1 MTYFRQ
7 IYDEGLAQAAYIIGD
22 PSTRQAVV
30 VDPLRDI
37 DLYLDHAADKGYEI
51 VGVLETHI
59 HADFLSGGRELA
71 MSTGAKFYISGET
84 VKGWKYGA
92 LDGLDVVELKDG
104 DTFDVGDGLQIKALH
119 TPGHT
124 PEEMS
129 YLVLEKGNGNDP
141 MAVLTGDFMFVG
153 DLGRPDLLEE
163 AAGEAGTAEPGA
175 RQTFQS
181 MTSGFLELPDYV
193 AVWPGHGSGSACGK
207 ALGDVPCS
215 TIGYEKRTAWWSGF
229 FETND
234 EDGFVEEFLSDQP
247 ESPAYYGTMKT
258 LNRDGAPILG
268 ELPSPPRLTPKRF
281 RELAESED
289 TWVMDLR
296 DFRSFSHEHL
306 PGSINFSSLQG
317 LSNHVGR
324 LAPYD
329 KNLVLVADAGQVEEA
344 TRRLIRIG
352 LDNIIGFVPATR
364 IDQYAAHGLDS
375 TPVVDDPD
383 EAVELYRQE
392 NTRMLD
398 VRSIGERSQGYIP
411 ESQHTYYGNIDQV
424 VAEAEESGGPP
435 RGQKMIV
442 HCEAGARAT
451 VAASYLKAHG
461 FDDVVLYTGGFGG
474 WKKKGHPVEK

>member
-22 PSTRQAVV
+22 PATREAVV

-37 DLYLDHAADKGYEI
+37 DTYLDHAADKGYQI
-51 VGVLETHI
+51 VGVVETHI

-71 MSTGAKFYISGET
+71 QSSGATFYISGET
-84 VKGWKYGA
+84 VEGWEYGA
-92 LDGLDVVELKDG
+92 LDGLDVVQLNDG
-104 DTFDVGDGLQIKALH
+104 DTFDVGDGIEIKALH

-129 YLVLEKGNGNDP
+129 YLVVEKGNGGDP

-163 AAGEAGTAEPGA
+163 AAGEADTAEPGA

-181 MTSGFLELPDYV
+181 MTSGFLELPDHV

-207 ALGDVPCS
+207 ALGDVPAS
-215 TIGYEKRTAWWSGF
+215 TIGYEKRTAWWSKF
-229 FETND
+229 FENDD

-247 ESPAYYGTMKT
+247 ESPTYYANMKT
-258 LNRDGAPILG
+258 WNRDGAPMLG
-268 ELPSPPRLTPKRF
+268 ELPSPPRLTPGRF
-281 RELAESED
+281 EELADADD

-296 DFRSFSHEHL
+296 DVKSFAAGHI

-317 LSNHVGR
+317 LSNQAGR

-329 KNLVLVADAGQVEEA
+329 KNLVLVADPDNIEEA

-352 LDNIIGFVPATR
+352 LDDIAGFVPASR
-364 IDQYAAHGLDS
+364 IGQYAADGLAS
-375 TPVVDDPD
+375 FPVVDDPD
-383 EAVELYRQE
+383 EAFELYQQD
-392 NTRMLD
+392 NTRVVD
-398 VRSIGERSQGYIP
+398 VRSIGERNRGYIP
-411 ESQHTYYGNIDQV
+411 ESQHVYYGNIRQMLAD
-424 VAEAEESGGPP
+424 AEQEGTAPKDE
-435 RGQKMIV
+435 KLIV

-451 VAASYLKAHG
+451 IGASYLQANG

>member
-51 VGVLETHI
+51 VGVVETHI

-71 MSTGAKFYISGET
+71 MSTGARFYISGET
-84 VKGWKYGA
+84 VQGWEYGA
-92 LDGLDVVELKDG
+92 LDGLDVVELNDG
-104 DTFDVGDGLQIKALH
+104 DTFDVGDGIEIKALH

-129 YLVLEKGNGNDP
+129 YLVVEKGNGGEA

-163 AAGEAGTAEPGA
+163 AAGEEGTAEPGA
-175 RQTFQS
+175 RETFRS
-181 MTSGFLELPDYV
+181 MTSGFLELPDFV
-193 AVWPGHGSGSACGK
+193 TVWPGHGSGSACGK
-207 ALGDVPCS
+207 ALGDVPSS
-215 TIGYEKRTAWWSGF
+215 TIGYEKRTAWWSTF
-229 FETND
+229 FENND

-247 ESPAYYGTMKT
+247 ESPAYYANMKMW
-258 LNRDGAPILG
+258 NRDGAPMLG
-268 ELPSPPRLTPKRF
+268 QLPSPSRLTPGRF
-281 RELAESED
+281 AELAKSDD

-296 DFRSFSHEHL
+296 DLRSFARGHI
-306 PGSINFSSLQG
+306 PGSINFAKLEE
-317 LSNHVGR
+317 LSNQAGR

-329 KNLVLVADAGQVEEA
+329 KSLVLVAEPIQLEEA

-352 LDNIIGFVPATR
+352 LDGIVGFVPASR
-364 IDQYAAHGLDS
+364 IGQYATDGLD
-375 TPVVDDPD
+375 TFPVVDDPD
-383 EAVELYRQE
+383 EAFELYQQA
-392 NTRMLD
+392 NTQVVD
-398 VRSIGERSQGYIP
+398 VRSTGERSRGYIP
-411 ESQHTYYGNIDQV
+411 ESRHAYYGNIPQML
-424 VAEAEESGGPP
+424 AEAEKSNEAPKG
-435 RGQKMIV
+435 KKLLV

-451 VAASYLKAHG
+451 VAASYLQAHG
-461 FDDVVLYTGGFGG
+461 FDDVVLYTGGFGE
-474 WKKKGHPVEK
+474 WKKKGHPVEQ

>member
-7 IYDEGLAQAAYIIGD
+7 IYDEGLSQAAYIIGD

-37 DLYLDHAADKGYEI
+37 DLYLDHAANKGYEI

-71 MSTGAKFYISGET
+71 MSTGATFYISGET
-84 VKGWKYGA
+84 VEGWEYGA
-92 LDGLDVVELKDG
+92 LDGLDVVELRDG
-104 DTFDVGDGLQIKALH
+104 DTFDVGDGIEIKALH

-129 YLVLEKGNGNDP
+129 YLVVEKGNGDDP

-163 AAGEAGTAEPGA
+163 AAGEEGTAEPGA

-207 ALGDVPCS
+207 ALGDVPSS
-215 TIGYEKRTAWWSGF
+215 TIGYEKRTAWWSEF
-229 FETND
+229 FENNN
-234 EDGFVEEFLSDQP
+234 EDGFVKEFLSDQP
-247 ESPAYYGTMKT
+247 ESPTYYANMKT
-258 LNRDGAPILG
+258 WNRDGASILG
-268 ELPSPPRLTPKRF
+268 ELPSPSRLTPKRF
-281 RELAESED
+281 HQLAESDD
-289 TWVMDLR
+289 TWIMDLR
-296 DFRSFSHEHL
+296 DFRSFARGHL
-306 PGSINFSSLQG
+306 PGSINFAKLKE
-317 LSNHVGR
+317 LSNQAGR
-324 LAPYD
+324 LAPYG
-329 KNLVLVADAGQVEEA
+329 KNLVLVAEPSQIEEA

-352 LDNIIGFVPATR
+352 LDDIVGFVPASR
-364 IDQYAAHGLDS
+364 IGQYATGELD
-375 TPVVDDPD
+375 TFPVVDDPD
-383 EAVELYRQE
+383 EAFELYQQD
-392 NTRMLD
+392 NTRIVD
-398 VRSIGERSQGYIP
+398 VRSIGERSRGYIP
-411 ESQHTYYGNIDQV
+411 ESQHAYYGNIPQML
-424 VAEAEESGGPP
+424 AEAEE
-435 RGQKMIV
+435 RGEAPKGEKVIV

-451 VAASYLKAHG
+451 VAASYLQAHG
-461 FDDVVLYTGGFGG
+461 FDDIVLYTGGFGG

>member
-1 MTYFRQ
+1 M
-7 IYDEGLAQAAYIIGD
+7 
-22 PSTRQAVV
+22 

-37 DLYLDHAADKGYEI
+37 DLYLDHAADKGYDI
-51 VGVLETHI
+51 VGVVETHI

-84 VKGWKYGA
+84 VKGWEYGA
-92 LDGLDVVELKDG
+92 LDGLDVVELNDG
-104 DTFDVGDGLQIKALH
+104 DTFDVGDGIEIKALH

-129 YLVLEKGNGNDP
+129 YLVLEKGNGGDP

-163 AAGEAGTAEPGA
+163 AAGEEGTAAPGA

-207 ALGDVPCS
+207 ALGDVPS
-215 TIGYEKRTAWWSGF
+215 SSIGYEKRSAWWSQF
-229 FETND
+229 FEQDD
-234 EDGFVEEFLSDQP
+234 EDGFVEEFLKDQP
-247 ESPAYYGTMKT
+247 ESPTYYANMKT
-258 LNRDGAPILG
+258 WNRDGAPMLG

-281 RELAESED
+281 HELAGSQD

-296 DFRSFSHEHL
+296 DLRSFARGHL
-306 PGSINFSSLQG
+306 PRSINFAKLKE
-317 LSNHVGR
+317 LSNQAGR

-329 KNLVLVADAGQVEEA
+329 KHLVLVAEPNQLEEA

-352 LDNIIGFVPATR
+352 LDDIVGFVPASR
-364 IDQYAAHGLDS
+364 IGQYATDGLDS
-375 TPVVDDPD
+375 FPVIDDPD
-383 EAVELYRQE
+383 EAFELYQQD
-392 NTRMLD
+392 NTRVVD
-398 VRSIGERSQGYIP
+398 TRSAGERSRGYIP
-411 ESQHTYYGNIDQV
+411 ESQHAYYGNIPQML
-424 VAEAEESGGPP
+424 AGAEE
-435 RGQKMIV
+435 RGEAPKGETMLV

-451 VAASYLKAHG
+451 VAASYLQAHG
-461 FDDVVLYTGGFGG
+461 FKDVVLYTGGFGG